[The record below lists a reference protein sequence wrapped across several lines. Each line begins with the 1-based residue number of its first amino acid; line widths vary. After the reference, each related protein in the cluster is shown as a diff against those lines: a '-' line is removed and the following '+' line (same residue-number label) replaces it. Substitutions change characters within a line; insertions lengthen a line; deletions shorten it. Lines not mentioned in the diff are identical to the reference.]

1 MPPPCFRRARITEIH
16 SLCPRPRLTAHLC
29 SFECCARSCNSAE
42 LLASQ
47 LITEMMQGVMPTTGG
62 QMIHRVPQNDAGAA
76 AAPASAPLLSALD
89 ASAALAQGPS
99 PQGPSMPQARAAP
112 SATAGSRCEAG
123 SSADLPPAS
132 APAASVAASAGP
144 AGRPAEGGSSS
155 IDIGG
160 LPDASDLS
168 VHLWAL
174 LQAQVNALQPLVHA
188 SQQVATSFARE
199 LAPLMQMQ
207 SPSRA
212 GGPQLPAP
220 TFVAPQT
227 LQGELPMPPAL
238 KMLQELQQLQSPPS
252 VPSSLLFPISLSM
265 LPTIPPASQLLQ
277 ELQLLQSQQPMPSS
291 LLFPTPLSM
300 LPTLPSAFLCPTTG
314 PMQCSTSAIPVHAT
328 VDPPAPSPCAHGT
341 GDGDTAGVETSNAE
355 ELAPAE
361 HPSLQH
367 KRQT

>member
-1 MPPPCFRRARITEIH
+1 
-16 SLCPRPRLTAHLC
+16 
-29 SFECCARSCNSAE
+29 
-42 LLASQ
+42 
-47 LITEMMQGVMPTTGG
+47 MPTAGG
-62 QMIHRVPQNDAGAA
+62 QMIHRVPQDDAGAA

-99 PQGPSMPQARAAP
+99 PQGP
-112 SATAGSRCEAG
+112 
-123 SSADLPPAS
+123 PPAS

-220 TFVAPQT
+220 PFVAPQT

-238 KMLQELQQLQSPPS
+238 QMLQELQQLQQLQQLQPAHRA
-252 VPSSLLFPISLSM
+252 
-265 LPTIPPASQLLQ
+265 LPAQ
-277 ELQLLQSQQPMPSS
+277 QQPHEPPLDAEEMLRRALHAQQTLHRLTPHAPNAAPFGCGVSGGGCHLMPMVSPGGVS
-291 LLFPTPLSM
+291 FVQPPTFCTGSCQHVVQGPIVGVSAPLQD
-300 LPTLPSAFLCPTTG
+300 PGA
-314 PMQCSTSAIPVHAT
+314 AIPVHAT
-328 VDPPAPSPCAHGT
+328 TNPLPYAYGMGDGGT
-341 GDGDTAGVETSNAE
+341 GNADETSGNAN
-355 ELAPAE
+355 APPPTQDPRSHGPGSA
-361 HPSLQH
+361 
-367 KRQT
+367 

>member
-1 MPPPCFRRARITEIH
+1 MQSSPCRRRARITELH

-47 LITEMMQGVMPTTGG
+47 LITEMMQGVMPTAGG
-62 QMIHRVPQNDAGAA
+62 QMIHRVPQDDAGAA

-99 PQGPSMPQARAAP
+99 PQGP
-112 SATAGSRCEAG
+112 
-123 SSADLPPAS
+123 PPAS

-220 TFVAPQT
+220 PFVAPQT